1 MWWRCCWLGNI
12 RALDAVVHTHHAFH
26 GIHKCFSHSTNYIW
40 YMIWNFARQHFTEI
54 YTLSSGGHKYVFFYI
69 NIVNNSNKIL
79 SSQRYVFFEVCAVKS
94 KVINQPPPHTHVYL
108 TYENGDMA
116 QGGKD
121 DVFNEQ
127 CWDNLILIWRN
138 ILTPSHNRGKNQ
150 YQKDCIS
157 KCKWCNI
164 KLFRGNREH
173 LLDLEVGKLSLKGQ
187 KKK

>member
-94 KVINQPPPHTHVYL
+94 KVINQPPPTHTRLSDLWKWWHG
-108 TYENGDMA
+108 T
-116 QGGKD
+116 GGK
-121 DVFNEQ
+121 
-127 CWDNLILIWRN
+127 
-138 ILTPSHNRGKNQ
+138 G
-150 YQKDCIS
+150 
-157 KCKWCNI
+157 WCFQWAV
-164 KLFRGNREH
+164 L
-173 LLDLEVGKLSLKGQ
+173 GQ
-187 KKK
+187 SYTYMKKYTDPITQ